1 MHVLSAHPRLKIVPK
16 VVEMTTRSL
25 LLLLLAPLCVANE
38 RLHKYNVGERVN
50 LWVNRVGPY
59 HNPQEVSAPLREN
72 RFYLRT
78 PHIISNV
85 SLRQRPTTTT
95 SCRSATLIWGS
106 KRRRRA

>member
-1 MHVLSAHPRLKIVPK
+1 
-16 VVEMTTRSL
+16 MTTRSL

-59 HNPQEVSAPLREN
+59 HNPQEVSARCA
-72 RFYLRT
+72 RTAFHLRT

-95 SCRSATLIWGS
+95 SCRSATLIW
-106 KRRRRA
+106 A